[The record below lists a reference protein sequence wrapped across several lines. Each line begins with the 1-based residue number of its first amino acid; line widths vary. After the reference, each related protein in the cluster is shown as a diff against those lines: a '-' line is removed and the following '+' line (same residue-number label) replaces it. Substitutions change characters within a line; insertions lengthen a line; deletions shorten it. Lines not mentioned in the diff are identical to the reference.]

1 MPVRIDT
8 RKVRGPSATEIYISA
23 EPENTATSQ
32 GQIAELFAG
41 VCDIL
46 KRENAS
52 ILEERIFTIEG
63 AVDMV
68 SEARREGYGRTDDG
82 VTASF
87 LTAKEGRRGLISGV
101 QVHSVTGLNKPE
113 VIKLEG
119 RACGRVVR
127 SGKEAYLVLSGITG
141 GEGGF
146 GKLTAG
152 EKSKQAREMLEKAES
167 ALKQFGGDF
176 TSVSRTWMWLDDILS
191 WYGDFNKVRN
201 QFFTQRGLIGEG
213 SRQSMP
219 ASTGI
224 GLGLGGKGRIGM
236 DLTAVLEP
244 RGSIEFLGAIGRQQC
259 ALSYGSAFSR
269 ASCAR
274 SPAGKTVFVSGT
286 ASIDAKGAS
295 MHIGDARG
303 QIETTIENVRAVLK
317 DMNCQDKDVVSA
329 TVFCKTADVEDEF
342 EGFKHRIDWPWTT
355 AICDLCRDEL
365 LFEVEATAV
374 MQG

>member
-1 MPVRIDT
+1 
-8 RKVRGPSATEIYISA
+8 
-23 EPENTATSQ
+23 
-32 GQIAELFAG
+32 
-41 VCDIL
+41 
-46 KRENAS
+46 
-52 ILEERIFTIEG
+52 
-63 AVDMV
+63 
-68 SEARREGYGRTDDG
+68 
-82 VTASF
+82 
-87 LTAKEGRRGLISGV
+87 
-101 QVHSVTGLNKPE
+101 
-113 VIKLEG
+113 
-119 RACGRVVR
+119 
-127 SGKEAYLVLSGITG
+127 
-141 GEGGF
+141 
-146 GKLTAG
+146 
-152 EKSKQAREMLEKAES
+152 
-167 ALKQFGGDF
+167 
-176 TSVSRTWMWLDDILS
+176 
-191 WYGDFNKVRN
+191 
-201 QFFTQRGLIGEG
+201 
-213 SRQSMP
+213 MP